1 MQLSSQSPKNK
12 LSSPHIS
19 IKNYLQFKPWECS
32 VMEMKYYPFIDH
44 LLSSLI
50 QC

>member
-1 MQLSSQSPKNK
+1 MQLSPQSPKNK

-19 IKNYLQFKPWECS
+19 SKNSLQFKPWECI
-32 VMEMKYYPFIDH
+32 VMEIKYYPFIGS

-50 QC
+50 